1 MSEIEDLQLEFD
13 SLLCQQSVEK
23 LSEIC
28 VYLKVEELVDGKSRS
43 QLVKIIRNVVDN
55 VLLDPK
61 DVDVDIFLRD
71 AISKL
76 TGTPPPLEKSPE
88 EIKAQSRVSDLEGQ
102 LRDLQLL
109 QEESENA
116 RENILEQLREAKEKI
131 SEITHNERV
140 DNSSKVPVSQNRS
153 KSNQASSEATVFRR
167 EFKICGQIGEPG
179 QHDKLTYVSLIHQID
194 SAIENGYSEKEVSDA
209 IIKSI
214 SPHSSLRNYILTL
227 PQRTLGKL
235 RSILRVF
242 FQEKTASDLFQAMVT
257 TVQEPKETAQQFLL
271 RLLDARN
278 KVFFATREEHA
289 ESEYSSQ
296 LVEKSFLKA
305 FESGLRDENLVTN
318 LRPFLRKSQITD
330 EELMRSVNELATK
343 QAERKAKIG
352 TATERY
358 KAAKAQVVNVEK
370 ENGSQTPKIQKKGSS
385 NFENQTEKLS
395 AEIQNLK
402 AELAAIKSQV
412 DTPTGSNLPPRF
424 QNRARGRGRSRY
436 NQPGRYGRP
445 MGCRNCQA
453 KGMGE
458 QCRHCFQCGGQGHV
472 RSQCP
477 HYVSQGN
484 LPRLFQGGTE

>member
-385 NFENQTEKLS
+385 IFENQTEKLS

-424 QNRARGRGRSRY
+424 QNRALHLLIVCAGYLIFQSIVLLIRF
-436 NQPGRYGRP
+436 
-445 MGCRNCQA
+445 A
-453 KGMGE
+453 K
-458 QCRHCFQCGGQGHV
+458 R
-472 RSQCP
+472 
-477 HYVSQGN
+477 
-484 LPRLFQGGTE
+484 TK

>member
-1 MSEIEDLQLEFD
+1 
-13 SLLCQQSVEK
+13 
-23 LSEIC
+23 
-28 VYLKVEELVDGKSRS
+28 
-43 QLVKIIRNVVDN
+43 
-55 VLLDPK
+55 
-61 DVDVDIFLRD
+61 
-71 AISKL
+71 
-76 TGTPPPLEKSPE
+76 
-88 EIKAQSRVSDLEGQ
+88 
-102 LRDLQLL
+102 
-109 QEESENA
+109 
-116 RENILEQLREAKEKI
+116 
-131 SEITHNERV
+131 
-140 DNSSKVPVSQNRS
+140 
-153 KSNQASSEATVFRR
+153 
-167 EFKICGQIGEPG
+167 
-179 QHDKLTYVSLIHQID
+179 
-194 SAIENGYSEKEVSDA
+194 
-209 IIKSI
+209 
-214 SPHSSLRNYILTL
+214 
-227 PQRTLGKL
+227 
-235 RSILRVF
+235 
-242 FQEKTASDLFQAMVT
+242 MVT

-305 FESGLRDENLVTN
+305 SESGLRDENLVTN

-424 QNRARGRGRSRY
+424 QNRARGRGRGRY

-445 MGCRNCQA
+445 MGCRHCQA
-453 KGMGE
+453 NGMGE

-472 RSQCP
+472 HSQCP

-484 LPRLFQGGTE
+484 LPRLFQGAWNNR